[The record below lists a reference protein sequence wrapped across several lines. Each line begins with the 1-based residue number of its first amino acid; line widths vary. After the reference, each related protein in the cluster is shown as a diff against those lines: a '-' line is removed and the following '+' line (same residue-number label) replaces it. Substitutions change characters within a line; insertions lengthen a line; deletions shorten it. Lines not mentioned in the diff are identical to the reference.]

1 MTRDELVAG
10 IAARYNIAPDYPWSQ
25 LPDACV
31 FRHADNRKWFCLY
44 MSVPAHVLGLERER
58 EALVPI
64 INVKARPEMV
74 GSLRS
79 MSGILP
85 AYHMNKEHWVSVLL
99 EEADAEL
106 IWGVL
111 ADSFQLTQ

>member
-10 IAARYNIAPDYPWSQ
+10 IAARYDIAPDYPWNN

-31 FRHADNRKWFCLY
+31 FRHAGNRKWFCLF
-44 MSVPAHVLGLERER
+44 MPVPAHVLGREG
-58 EALVPI
+58 EALVPL

>member
-1 MTRDELVAG
+1 
-10 IAARYNIAPDYPWSQ
+10 
-25 LPDACV
+25 
-31 FRHADNRKWFCLY
+31 
-44 MSVPAHVLGLERER
+44 
-58 EALVPI
+58 
-64 INVKARPEMV
+64 
-74 GSLRS
+74 

>member
-10 IAARYNIAPDYPWSQ
+10 IAARYDIAPDYPWNN

-31 FRHADNRKWFCLY
+31 FRHAGNRKWFCLF
-44 MSVPAHVLGLERER
+44 MPVSAHVLGREG

-64 INVKARPEMV
+64 INVKVRPEMV

-99 EEADAEL
+99 DEVDAEL

-111 ADSFQLTQ
+111 KGSFQLTQ

>member
-10 IAARYNIAPDYPWSQ
+10 IAARYNIAPDYPWNN

-44 MSVPAHVLGLERER
+44 MPVPAHVLGLERER